1 MASTRSTKR
10 SAAQAELPHTEAVVI
25 APAPSSISA
34 AAAAPAGPPLESMSD
49 ADTLSAPLDATGN
62 EISGEELL
70 ARGGPAPQPQIEG
83 FTHPVPV
90 EAAAAA
96 AAAEEESTAHKA
108 KRLATEASHS
118 VQTAVT
124 AGLESAATV
133 LAQAADK
140 AKVAGEHAMASAKE
154 WSDRE
159 LVRTKHSMG
168 NATAANPPYNML
180 AQDQPQPA
188 EPTLRDKTH
197 NTLNTVQFAIGDS
210 VDAAV
215 AAAKV
220 AGHKISEVA
229 HSALVGAGHVVPK
242 AVSGAEQLKEG
253 VAHLSAQ
260 AKPVANDAVQ
270 GLKDGAGRLALETK
284 AAAAQVKA
292 AVTHATGV
300 EDKNVSDA
308 SHSIEK
314 PDGSLPMERNADEFP
329 HPRAHVQ
336 RRVHE
341 SSTAIN
347 QPGLSGAVIDSS
359 VVAPGGAKIDDQ
371 PASKAADTQPDLLT
385 GGNAP
390 VNV

>member
-1 MASTRSTKR
+1 
-10 SAAQAELPHTEAVVI
+10 
-25 APAPSSISA
+25 
-34 AAAAPAGPPLESMSD
+34 
-49 ADTLSAPLDATGN
+49 
-62 EISGEELL
+62 
-70 ARGGPAPQPQIEG
+70 
-83 FTHPVPV
+83 
-90 EAAAAA
+90 
-96 AAAEEESTAHKA
+96 
-108 KRLATEASHS
+108 
-118 VQTAVT
+118 
-124 AGLESAATV
+124 
-133 LAQAADK
+133 
-140 AKVAGEHAMASAKE
+140 
-154 WSDRE
+154 
-159 LVRTKHSMG
+159 
-168 NATAANPPYNML
+168 
-180 AQDQPQPA
+180 
-188 EPTLRDKTH
+188 
-197 NTLNTVQFAIGDS
+197 LNTVQFAIGDS

-300 EDKNVSDA
+300 EDKNVDA

-314 PDGSLPMERNADEFP
+314 PDGSLPVERNADEFP
-329 HPRAHVQ
+329 HPRAYAQ

-371 PASKAADTQPDLLT
+371 PASKAADAQPDLLT

>member
-1 MASTRSTKR
+1 
-10 SAAQAELPHTEAVVI
+10 
-25 APAPSSISA
+25 
-34 AAAAPAGPPLESMSD
+34 
-49 ADTLSAPLDATGN
+49 
-62 EISGEELL
+62 
-70 ARGGPAPQPQIEG
+70 
-83 FTHPVPV
+83 
-90 EAAAAA
+90 
-96 AAAEEESTAHKA
+96 
-108 KRLATEASHS
+108 
-118 VQTAVT
+118 
-124 AGLESAATV
+124 
-133 LAQAADK
+133 
-140 AKVAGEHAMASAKE
+140 
-154 WSDRE
+154 
-159 LVRTKHSMG
+159 
-168 NATAANPPYNML
+168 
-180 AQDQPQPA
+180 
-188 EPTLRDKTH
+188 
-197 NTLNTVQFAIGDS
+197 LNTVQFAIGDS

-300 EDKNVSDA
+300 EDKSVSDA

-329 HPRAHVQ
+329 HPRAHVH

-347 QPGLSGAVIDSS
+347 QPGLSGTVIDSS

-371 PASKAADTQPDLLT
+371 PASKAADAQPDLLT